1 MTHGILRKTV
11 GLMACAAMVAAMAV
25 PFAGQAQAQEEAS
38 APKNVIVLIAD
49 GGGFNQFLVADY
61 YEHGETGRQPYQQ
74 GFTSLAMSTYSASAK
89 APYDPEQAWTSFKYF
104 DKDATDSAAAAT
116 AMATGTK
123 TLNGMLGL
131 DPDKQPLPNMHDAAK
146 EAGKSMGVVTS
157 VQLCHA
163 TPAGFVARN
172 ESRGNYLEIAR
183 EMILDSQA
191 DVVIGAGHPDFDAN
205 GDPVEPESRAR
216 KEAERF
222 TLVGGS
228 EVWEGLKAGQ
238 IGGDA
243 NGDGV
248 RDPWTLVETRAQFV
262 EAAQNPPQRLLGVF
276 QNRGTLQQDRASV
289 SGRPETG
296 APFETPLLAQMP
308 TMAELTDAA
317 LAVLGQ
323 NEQGFFLMIEGGAV
337 DWACH
342 GNELNRTIEE
352 MIDFNGAAAVV
363 VAWVE
368 ANGGWDEN
376 LVVVTADHETGYL
389 TGPDSDPDWN
399 DIVNNGKGEM
409 PGAEYHSGGHT
420 NNLVPFLVRGAG
432 ADALVARATKTDSK
446 YGAYLDNTDLA
457 NVVRELLGA
466 NAPVLAA
473 AE

>member
-1 MTHGILRKTV
+1 MTHGVFRKTV
-11 GLMACAAMVAAMAV
+11 GLMACAAIVAAMAV
-25 PFAGQAQAQEEAS
+25 PLAGQAQAQEEAS
-38 APKNVIVLIAD
+38 APKNVIVMIVD

-74 GFTSLAMSTYSASAK
+74 GFTSLAMSTYSANAK
-89 APYDPEQAWTSFKYF
+89 APYDPEEAWTSFKYF
-104 DKDATDSAAAAT
+104 NKDATDSAAAAT

-123 TLNGMLGL
+123 TLNGVLGL
-131 DPDKQPLPNMHDAAK
+131 DPDKNPLPNMHDAAK
-146 EAGKSMGVVTS
+146 AAGKSMGVVTS

-163 TPAGFVARN
+163 TPAGFIARN
-172 ESRGNYLEIAR
+172 EKRGNYLEIAR
-183 EMILDSQA
+183 EMILESQA

-205 GDPVEPESRAR
+205 GDPVEPQSNEK

-222 TLVGGS
+222 ALVGGP
-228 EVWEGLKAGQ
+228 EVWEGLKAGEV
-238 IGGDA
+238 GGDA

-248 RDPWTLVETRAQFV
+248 PDPWTLVETRAQFV
-262 EAAQNPPQRLLGVF
+262 EAAQNPPRRLLGVF
-276 QNRGTLQQDRASV
+276 QNNGTLQQDRVSAS
-289 SGRPETG
+289 GKPEAD

-308 TMAELTDAA
+308 TLAELTQAA
-317 LAVLGQ
+317 LAVLGR

-342 GNELNRTIEE
+342 GNQLGRTIEE
-352 MIDFNGAAAVV
+352 MIDFNGAAAAV

-389 TGPDSDPDWN
+389 TGPDSDPEWN

-432 ADALVARATKTDSK
+432 TDALVARATKTDPRR
-446 YGAYLDNTDLA
+446 GAYLDNTDLA
-457 NVVRELLGA
+457 DVVRELLSA
-466 NAPVLAA
+466 DAPVLAA